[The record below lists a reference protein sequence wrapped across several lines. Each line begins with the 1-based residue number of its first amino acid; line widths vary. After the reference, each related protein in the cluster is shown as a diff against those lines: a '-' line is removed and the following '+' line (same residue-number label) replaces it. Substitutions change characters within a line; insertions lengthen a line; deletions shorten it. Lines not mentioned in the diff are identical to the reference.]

1 MSSILYS
8 KEHMWVRPSS
18 DGWMALVG
26 LSEYAADE
34 MAGIVYVDL
43 GISQRVVKRGEELGS
58 VESTKAVESLVCP
71 FDCKVFAVND
81 ISGEALNERSEEPE
95 NWLYKVDIEDDGWK
109 KNLMD
114 REEYRKYI
122 DQPEAE
128 RKEDENQEAETN

>member
-8 KEHMWVRPSS
+8 KEHLWVRPSS

-34 MAGIVYVDL
+34 MAGIVYADL

-95 NWLYKVDIEDDGWK
+95 NWLYKVDMMEDGWK
-109 KNLMD
+109 TDLMD
-114 REEYRKYI
+114 RDAYRKYI
-122 DQPEAE
+122 G
-128 RKEDENQEAETN
+128 KEDEDPKNKTD

>member
-8 KEHMWVRPSS
+8 KEHLWVRPSS
-18 DGWMALVG
+18 DGWMALIG

-34 MAGIVYVDL
+34 MAGIVYADL

-95 NWLYKVDIEDDGWK
+95 NWLYKVDMMEDGWK
-109 KNLMD
+109 TDLMD
-114 REEYRKYI
+114 RDAYRKYI
-122 DQPEAE
+122 G
-128 RKEDENQEAETN
+128 KEDEDQKNKAD

>member
-8 KEHMWVRPSS
+8 KEHLWVRPSS
-18 DGWMALVG
+18 DGWMALIG

-34 MAGIVYVDL
+34 MAGIVYADL

-95 NWLYKVDIEDDGWK
+95 NWLYKVDMMEDGWK
-109 KNLMD
+109 NDLMD
-114 REEYRKYI
+114 RDAYRKYI
-122 DQPEAE
+122 G
-128 RKEDENQEAETN
+128 KEDEDSPNKTD

>member
-8 KEHMWVRPSS
+8 KEHLWVRPSS

-34 MAGIVYVDL
+34 MAGIVYADL

-95 NWLYKVDIEDDGWK
+95 NWLYKVDMMEDDWK
-109 KNLMD
+109 KDLMD
-114 REEYRKYI
+114 RDAYRKYI
-122 DQPEAE
+122 G
-128 RKEDENQEAETN
+128 KEDEDPKNKTD

>member
-8 KEHMWVRPSS
+8 KEHLWVRPSS

-34 MAGIVYVDL
+34 MAGIVYADL

-71 FDCKVFAVND
+71 FDCRVFAVND

-95 NWLYKVDIEDDGWK
+95 NWLYKVDMMKDGWK
-109 KNLMD
+109 NGLMD
-114 REEYRKYI
+114 RDAYRKYI
-122 DQPEAE
+122 G
-128 RKEDENQEAETN
+128 KEDENS